1 MTKFRGKI
9 GLNRGPVETS
19 PGIFSQEI
27 EDIEVVGDM
36 MSLSLRWPGA
46 GLQDGL
52 SARHVLSIITPED
65 ESVDF
70 NEVVYVEWN
79 ERKWNVVSIEYK
91 RPRINLTLGGLY
103 NG

>member
-1 MTKFRGKI
+1 MTRFRGII
-9 GLNRGPVETS
+9 GLNRGPVESS
-19 PGIFSQEI
+19 PGIFEESIDEL
-27 EDIEVVGDM
+27 EVVGDL
-36 MSLSLRWPGA
+36 MSLGLRWPGA
-46 GLQDGL
+46 GMQDGL
-52 SARHVLSIITPED
+52 SAKHILSIITPED

-79 ERKWNVVSIEYK
+79 GRKWNVVSIEFK